1 MHLKSKGIDPRST
14 GWIFSSLA
22 LSTIFAPLVHGRLA
36 DRKIAAEKILAFSY
50 TIGAFLLI
58 GITQYQGNS
67 TIFLFL
73 FFMVYWLLV
82 APGFSLSNTISLRH
96 LAQPREEFGGVR
108 LWGTV
113 GWMAGSYAV
122 ATLLIFNGSKPTGT
136 GIPLIFYVGGFL
148 SLLTAFQALRLTPS
162 PPMESAGTG
171 FIHALR
177 SDLLHQK
184 DFVIYLCLGFGV
196 CLTTPFVF
204 QLIPSLLE
212 REGLSRPQ
220 VMTAMTLGQVPE
232 IFALWTLPWIV
243 RRIGFRGALFLG
255 ILSWVIRYG
264 VIAAGA
270 PLIWI
275 ILSMPMQGLAIGFFM
290 VGGQVFV
297 DEKSPRESRASI
309 QALQVMIT
317 SGLGSFLG
325 SLLAGEC
332 QMLWPNQPEFVF
344 LVPCIIDL
352 VLCFVLLIWFQPSTV
367 LDKIGSKSLPKL

>member
-1 MHLKSKGIDPRST
+1 MHLKSMGIDPRST

-36 DRKIAAEKILAFSY
+36 DKKIAAEKILAFSY
-50 TIGAFLLI
+50 TVGAIMLI
-58 GITQYQGNS
+58 GITQYHGKS
-67 TIFLFL
+67 AVFLFI
-73 FFMVYWLLV
+73 FFMGYWLLV

-113 GWMAGSYAV
+113 GWMVGSYAV
-122 ATLLIFNGSKPTGT
+122 AGLFLVSGPRPSGT
-136 GIPLIFYVGGFL
+136 GIPLIFYVSGFL

-162 PPMESAGTG
+162 PPMEQSGVG
-171 FIHALR
+171 FVHALR
-177 SDLLHQK
+177 SDLLKQK
-184 DFVIYLCLGFGV
+184 DFVVYLCLGFGV

-204 QLIPSLLE
+204 QLIPSMLE
-212 REGLSRPQ
+212 HEGLSRPQ
-220 VMTAMTLGQVPE
+220 VMTAMTLGQIPE

-255 ILSWVIRYG
+255 LFSWVIRYG

-275 ILSMPMQGLAIGFFM
+275 ILSMPMQGLAIGFFT

-309 QALQVMIT
+309 QALQVMVT

-344 LVPCIIDL
+344 LVPCLIDL
-352 VLCFVLLIWFQPSTV
+352 VLCFVLLIMFQPTSGA
-367 LDKIGSKSLPKL
+367 DPKWKPAAS